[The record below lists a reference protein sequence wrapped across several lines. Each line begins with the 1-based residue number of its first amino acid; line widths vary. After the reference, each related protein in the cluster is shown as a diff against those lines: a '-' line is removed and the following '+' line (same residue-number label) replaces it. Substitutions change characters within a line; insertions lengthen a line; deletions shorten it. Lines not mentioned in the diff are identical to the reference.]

1 MPDLVNINLIVI
13 LAVFAVTVTV
23 YAFIA
28 RRRKRGGKHRL
39 FRKRARRVARIL
51 SRGREAD
58 SAGKMAYLR
67 KINPYVFEEL
77 VLDGFRSK
85 GYGVKR
91 NRRYSGDGGIDGRV
105 YLDGK
110 EYLVQC
116 KRYKGH
122 VRSADVMSFSALC
135 AERGCGGFFVHT
147 GKTGHGSKDA
157 ARFADVRIISG
168 KSLLDLLNCER

>member
-1 MPDLVNINLIVI
+1 M
-13 LAVFAVTVTV
+13 
-23 YAFIA
+23 
-28 RRRKRGGKHRL
+28 
-39 FRKRARRVARIL
+39 ARIL

-116 KRYKGH
+116 KRY
-122 VRSADVMSFSALC
+122 
-135 AERGCGGFFVHT
+135 
-147 GKTGHGSKDA
+147 
-157 ARFADVRIISG
+157 
-168 KSLLDLLNCER
+168 